1 MIRNVEVINLKQ
13 LKKKWSSSV
22 NPKVANYQRQA
33 DKYWPKQEKVKST
46 YKT

>member
-1 MIRNVEVINLKQ
+1 MKRNVEVKDLNQLKQ
-13 LKKKWSSSV
+13 KWSSSV
-22 NPKVANYQRQA
+22 NPKVANFQHQV